1 MAPLQIRG
9 AKRVVAGLHLLKA
22 VTLSRIEE
30 GWFDLSGVPQNL
42 TSSVAPAQYQVQ
54 GFEAVVSND
63 SMRKLMQMVERV
75 ARSNASVLITG
86 ETGSGKEFIARSIHH
101 HSLRCAKP
109 WVDLNC
115 AALPEHLVESELFGY
130 EKGAFSGA
138 DTMKQGLFELA
149 TGGTLFLDEIGDL
162 EPKVQ
167 VKLLRVLDGVP
178 YYRLGGNKKVAVDV
192 RVVAATNQDLEIAV
206 KSGRFRSDLF
216 HRLGQIQLRI
226 PPLRERLEDIDALA
240 KYFLEQ
246 QRPGMQ
252 FTPAAMAIL
261 QKYTWPGNVREL
273 RNVVI
278 QGAMVADGI
287 DIEPTDLPSEI
298 AIGAEMAA
306 ATSPLPASNPAKIT
320 VQSTVTDLEEL
331 EKQTILRALTMTN
344 GHQGHAAEQLGISRR
359 TLSRKLKLYDLHG
372 DRNGDA
378 GPLGVLNREQQQYFR
393 AGFDLPVFIRNSK
406 GEDLTVQMINISSGG
421 MCVSGVD
428 NPLQFAGELQLRFT
442 LPETNMVVDT
452 KARVAWADVQ
462 KKAGLRFIQFPS
474 EAQLTLD
481 RWLNLRQQAEGW
493 TIEIG

>member
-1 MAPLQIRG
+1 
-9 AKRVVAGLHLLKA
+9 
-22 VTLSRIEE
+22 
-30 GWFDLSGVPQNL
+30 
-42 TSSVAPAQYQVQ
+42 
-54 GFEAVVSND
+54 VSNE

-86 ETGSGKEFIARSIHH
+86 ETGSGKEFIARAIHH
-101 HSLRCAKP
+101 HSLRCNKP

-138 DTMKQGLFELA
+138 DCMKQGLFELA

-206 KSGRFRSDLF
+206 KSGRFRSDLY

-226 PPLRERLEDIDALA
+226 PPLRERPEDVDALA
-240 KYFLEQ
+240 KYFLQQ
-246 QRPGMQ
+246 QRPGMS
-252 FTPAAMAIL
+252 FSAAAMAIL
-261 QKYTWPGNVREL
+261 HAFTWPGNVREL

-278 QGAMVADGI
+278 QASMIAEG
-287 DIEPTDLPSEI
+287 SEI
-298 AIGAEMAA
+298 KPSDLSPEITVAA
-306 ATSPLPASNPAKIT
+306 DIPQAFPLRSPKPTKIT

-331 EKQTILRALTMTN
+331 EKQTILRALSLTN

-359 TLSRKLKLYDLHG
+359 TLSRKLKLYNLNG
-372 DRNGDA
+372 DRDGDT
-378 GPLGVLNREQQQYFR
+378 GPLGVLNREQQYYFR
-393 AGFDLPVFIRNSK
+393 AGVDLPVHVKNSK
-406 GEDLTVQMINISSGG
+406 GESLTVQTINISSGG
-421 MCVSGVD
+421 MCVSGVE
-428 NPLQFAGELQLRFT
+428 NPLQFSGELELRFQ
-442 LPETNMVVDT
+442 LPETDTIVET

-462 KKAGLRFIQFPS
+462 KKAGLRFVHFPT
-474 EAQLTLD
+474 EAQFTLD

>member
-1 MAPLQIRG
+1 MPPL
-9 AKRVVAGLHLLKA
+9 A
-22 VTLSRIEE
+22 E
-30 GWFDLSGVPQNL
+30 GWADLAGVSQNL
-42 TSSVAPAQYQVQ
+42 TGTLSPAQYQVH
-54 GFEAVVSND
+54 GFEAVVSNE

-86 ETGSGKEFIARSIHH
+86 ETGSGKEFIARALHH
-101 HSLRCAKP
+101 HSLRCNKP

-138 DTMKQGLFELA
+138 DSMKQGLFELA

-178 YYRLGGNKKVAVDV
+178 YYRLGGNRKVGVDV
-192 RVVAATNQDLEIAV
+192 RVVAATNQDLEIGV
-206 KSGRFRSDLF
+206 KNGRFRSDLY

-226 PPLRERLEDIDALA
+226 PPLRERPEDVDALA
-240 KYFLEQ
+240 KYFLQQ
-246 QRPGMQ
+246 QRPGMR
-252 FTPAAMAIL
+252 FSPAAITIL
-261 QKYTWPGNVREL
+261 QNYTWPGNVREL
-273 RNVVI
+273 RNVVL
-278 QGAMVADGI
+278 QASMVADGV
-287 DIEPTDLPSEI
+287 EVRPTDLPTEI
-298 AIGAEMAA
+298 SLVAEQPAP
-306 ATSPLPASNPAKIT
+306 TLPSSKPAKII

-331 EKQTILRALTMTN
+331 EKQTILRALAITN

-359 TLSRKLKLYDLHG
+359 TLSRKLKLYNL
-372 DRNGDA
+372 NGDKDGDG

-393 AGFDLPVFIRNSK
+393 AAMDQPVYVKNSK
-406 GEDLTVQMINISSGG
+406 GERMTVQTINISSGG

-428 NPLQFAGELQLRFT
+428 NPLQFSGDLELRFT
-442 LPETNMVVDT
+442 LPETDIVVDT

-462 KKAGLRFIQFPS
+462 KKAGLRFIHFPT